1 MNRFETMVENYGN
14 LVFSVCLRITGD
26 YFDAQDLAQDTF
38 FAAFKAIDKFEGG
51 SEKAWLCKIATNK
64 CLDWL
69 KKKKPILLN
78 EESEQIFEINDTALP
93 PEEDFIHKE
102 TYESIRN
109 MCKSL
114 KKPYRDIAIMHFIEG
129 LSIAEIS
136 QKTNSPPNTVRT
148 QIFRARKQLQ
158 KLWKEENP

>member
-1 MNRFETMVENYGN
+1 MNSFETMVEDYGN

-26 YFDAQDLAQDTF
+26 YFEAQDLAQDTF
-38 FAAFKAIDKFEGG
+38 LAAFKAINKFEGG

-69 KKKKPILLN
+69 KKKKPVLWD
-78 EESEQIFEINDTALP
+78 EESEQITQIKDSVFT
-93 PEEDFIHKE
+93 PEDDYIHRE
-102 TYESIRN
+102 TYERLKKL
-109 MCKSL
+109 CESL
-114 KKPYRDIAIMHFIEG
+114 KKPYGNIAVMHFIEG

-148 QIFRARKQLQ
+148 HIFRARKQLQ
-158 KLWKEENP
+158 KLWKEET